1 MAQVFPKWVDDIP
14 KRLLIGVIILL
25 NGVVFGV
32 WYFFSPEFTHVG
44 YAPEQPVP
52 FSHKL
57 HVSEIG
63 LDCQYCHTSVFDSRY
78 ANIPATETCMNCH
91 VQIAT
96 DSDALEPVR
105 DSWESGMPIEWIKVH
120 NLPDYAYFNHSVHV
134 NVGVGCESCHGRVD
148 RMDVVFQAEPL
159 SMSWCLDCHREPEQ
173 HVRPVEEVTT
183 MGYRVDNQ
191 LEIGRELVSRH
202 NINAPLYCQ
211 SCHY

>member
-14 KRLLIGVIILL
+14 KRLLLGVIILL
-25 NGVVFGV
+25 NGIVFVV

-52 FSHKL
+52 FSHQL
-57 HVSEIG
+57 HISEIG
-63 LDCQYCHTSVFDSRY
+63 MDCQYCHNQVFDSKH
-78 ANIPATETCMNCH
+78 ANIPATQTCMNCH
-91 VQIAT
+91 NQIAT
-96 DSDALEPVR
+96 DSEDLEPVFE
-105 DSWESGMPIEWIKVH
+105 SWETGMPVEWIRVH
-120 NLPDYAYFNHSVHV
+120 DLPDYAVFNHSAHV

-148 RMDVVFQAEPL
+148 RMEVVFQAQPL
-159 SMSWCLDCHREPEQ
+159 SMSWCMDCHREPEK

-183 MGYRVDNQ
+183 MGYSVENQ
-191 LEIGRELVSRH
+191 LEVGRELVARH